1 MSASPMPLVVR
12 STFVPAPDAAQR
24 LLALCRIL
32 ETINRRVEEAGLDS
46 RAQYPHEKI

>member
-1 MSASPMPLVVR
+1 MTAQPLAVR
-12 STFVPAPDAAQR
+12 SEFTPAPDAAQR

-32 ETINRRVEEAGLDS
+32 ATINRRAEEAGLDS